1 MTEVLPTLKKL
12 ERRQQDMVL
21 TYEDEAEY
29 TVSTTCVCMPVPSAL
44 MRNEDDAAEPSSNQE
59 ASCEASPHVGKY
71 ALAFEWIQG
80 CSSGIYRF
88 ERIYD
93 LAIVGTP
100 TAANLTFTAH
110 GRNAFLAGRLTTLLM
125 KGA

>member
-21 TYEDEAEY
+21 TYENETEY
-29 TVSTTCVCMPVPSAL
+29 TVSYDDLRFSCPCAKCSP
-44 MRNEDDAAEPSSNQE
+44 MRNEDDSSRSLRRQVEALPAEKPTVRT
-59 ASCEASPHVGKY
+59 VGKY

-93 LAIVGTP
+93 LANRRDPDRGKPYV
-100 TAANLTFTAH
+100 H
-110 GRNAFLAGRLTTLLM
+110 GAW
-125 KGA
+125 